1 MYAYQRY
8 DDFTVR
14 VSLEVVWSF
23 QARSELDVVVDLA
36 VDAEDN
42 LSVVAHQG
50 LSTGV
55 CTPFW

>member
-14 VSLEVVWSF
+14 VSLEVVWSL

-36 VDAEDN
+36 IDTQDRLLVFADKR
-42 LSVVAHQG
+42 LR
-50 LSTGV
+50 TGV
-55 CTPFW
+55 